1 MRKIYFLKISK
12 RKDIKKSKMPSEKK
26 TVATTDKPLIKNQGT

>member
-1 MRKIYFLKISK
+1 MYFLKISK
-12 RKDIKKSKMPSEKK
+12 RKDIKKKSKMPSEKK